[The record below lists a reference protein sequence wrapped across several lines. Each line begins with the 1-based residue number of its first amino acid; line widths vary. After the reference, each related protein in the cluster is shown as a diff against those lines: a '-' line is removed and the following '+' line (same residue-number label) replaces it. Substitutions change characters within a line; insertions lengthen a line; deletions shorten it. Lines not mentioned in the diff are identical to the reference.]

1 MPGKS
6 PPPTPSP
13 SLAERLAIVTAII
26 QQLPESLVADR
37 VGKTPQQFA
46 LHVLAETLENPST
59 LPGSDRGPQGGT
71 APRHHR
77 RRR

>member
-1 MPGKS
+1 MPGKAPS
-6 PPPTPSP
+6 PTLSP
-13 SLAERLAIVTAII
+13 SLAERLAIITAVIG
-26 QQLPESLVADR
+26 QLPETLVADR

-46 LHVLAETLENPST
+46 LHVLANTLENPGT
-59 LPGSDRGPQGGT
+59 LPGFERGPQAGT